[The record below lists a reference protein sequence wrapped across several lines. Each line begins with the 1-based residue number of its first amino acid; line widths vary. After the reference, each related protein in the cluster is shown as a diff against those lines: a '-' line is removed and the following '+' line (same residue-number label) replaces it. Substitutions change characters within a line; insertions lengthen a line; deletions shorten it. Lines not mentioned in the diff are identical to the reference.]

1 MHCPNHSDNAGLSE
15 PPRKQAPT
23 GTPSVMGTAAASP
36 SHGPSDHHR
45 VGQGLGY
52 PTRDG
57 KDYNSPKSVAI
68 HR

>member
-1 MHCPNHSDNAGLSE
+1 MHCPDHSDNAGLSE

-23 GTPSVMGTAAASP
+23 GTSSVMGTAAASP
-36 SHGPSDHHR
+36 SHGPSDHH
-45 VGQGLGY
+45 

-68 HR
+68 HRRVTNSRS